1 MAVLCRGHDRAR
13 RLRLLQSGGGF
24 VLFAHLLLAFT
35 QTEIGVG
42 ILLVIALFGG
52 LLTPYLVR
60 EIRRG
65 KVELGPHV
73 PIGPSDTH
81 PGRRGNPA
89 PGQPDAQAD
98 PYEPEARR

>member
-65 KVELGPHV
+65 KVELGLRQTWVQFARGQHKKKGPPLGGPHV
-73 PIGPSDTH
+73 P
-81 PGRRGNPA
+81 R
-89 PGQPDAQAD
+89 
-98 PYEPEARR
+98 